1 MIFHLN
7 HQRPLSG
14 NNFIMCIPSY
24 VKYIVLGVSVGLF
37 IILSVFYT
45 HSTLQLVLAMILA
58 IVQSRINCPKCGNPI
73 LKDKNGWYIF
83 TMRTTCRHCGQD
95 TLLCEIEPDE
105 VTQKRLQ

>member
-1 MIFHLN
+1 M
-7 HQRPLSG
+7 Q
-14 NNFIMCIPSY
+14 CIPAY
-24 VKYIVLGVSVGLF
+24 AKYIILGIMVGLF
-37 IILSVFYT
+37 IILSIFYT
-45 HSTLQLVLAMILA
+45 QSILQLGLAMVFAIL
-58 IVQSRINCPKCGNPI
+58 QSRIICPKCGKPI

>member
-1 MIFHLN
+1 
-7 HQRPLSG
+7 
-14 NNFIMCIPSY
+14 MCIPSY
-24 VKYIVLGVSVGLF
+24 YKYIFLFLVVGTLV
-37 IILSVFYT
+37 ILAVFYERLFYFVPIFIF
-45 HSTLQLVLAMILA
+45 SI
-58 IVQSRINCPKCGNPI
+58 IWSRIRCPKCGESL

>member
-1 MIFHLN
+1 MIFA
-7 HQRPLSG
+7 
-14 NNFIMCIPSY
+14 
-24 VKYIVLGVSVGLF
+24 
-37 IILSVFYT
+37 II
-45 HSTLQLVLAMILA
+45 
-58 IVQSRINCPKCGNPI
+58 QSRIRCPKCGNSI